1 MSDVEEP
8 EEEVEA
14 ELEEWP
20 DETPTDENVV
30 ELEETDDAD
39 PTPA

>member
-1 MSDVEEP
+1 MSDEESV
-8 EEEVEA
+8 VEA

-30 ELEETDDAD
+30 ELEETDDTD